1 MTNIYFTADTHYG
14 HANIIGYSTRPFENV
29 TEMNDALVDRF
40 NAVWTPG
47 AILYHLGD
55 IALTPKLAWE
65 FLERIKFKQ
74 IHMIWGNHDKDR
86 IAHPKIVWSGDLKD
100 CKFGPEKIPT
110 TLCHYSMRTWN
121 KRHHGAYHLFGHTH
135 GAMQGIGRSMDV
147 GVDTNNMYPYSWEEV
162 NEKLSKIPIAYV
174 HHETN

>member
-55 IALTPKLAWE
+55 IDLKSEYEYVVAE
-65 FLERIKFKQ
+65 LERLK
-74 IHMIWGNHDKDR
+74 
-86 IAHPKIVWSGDLKD
+86 SG
-100 CKFGPEKIPT
+100 
-110 TLCHYSMRTWN
+110 SN
-121 KRHHGAYHLFGHTH
+121 
-135 GAMQGIGRSMDV
+135 GI
-147 GVDTNNMYPYSWEEV
+147 
-162 NEKLSKIPIAYV
+162 
-174 HHETN
+174 